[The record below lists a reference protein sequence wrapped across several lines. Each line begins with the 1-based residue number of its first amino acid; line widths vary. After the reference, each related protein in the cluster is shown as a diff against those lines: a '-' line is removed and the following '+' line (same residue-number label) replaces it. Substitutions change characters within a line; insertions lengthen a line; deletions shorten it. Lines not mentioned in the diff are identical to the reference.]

1 MLNIVPGEAAGHY
14 RLEGELD
21 LTNADEFS
29 ELVERELRAGHEV
42 VLDLSQLTFMDSS
55 GLRALIRVAKAGR
68 ELNAPPLVIESVSPA
83 VEQLLAIALPSGI
96 PGVQIR

>member
-1 MLNIVPGEAAGHY
+1 M
-14 RLEGELD
+14 EGELD

-29 ELVERELRAGHEV
+29 ELVEGELRAGREV

-68 ELNAPPLVIESVSPA
+68 EFSAPPLVLESVSPA
-83 VEQLLAIALPSGI
+83 VQQLLSIALPSGI